1 MVVDWT
7 QPGHVQL
14 TATACPASVQPA
26 ASQRSAHVQP
36 TTYSRPASV
45 QPTSSPRQKCWTFNG
60 PYCMNIVEF
69 VTAILSE
76 VL

>member
-14 TATACPASVQPA
+14 TATASPASVQPA

-36 TTYSRPASV
+36 TTYTRPASV
-45 QPTSSPRQKCWTFNG
+45 QPPPAHVKNVG
-60 PYCMNIVEF
+60 
-69 VTAILSE
+69 LSMDLT
-76 VL
+76 V